1 MKKIFTII
9 FSLAVSIAA
18 TAQTAAEIEICQ
30 QAETAY
36 RIGRFDEAV
45 SLLKDNMSRLTSRT
59 RSTAYHLLSLCYME
73 KDNSDEATRY
83 ASLLLKENPYFTPTL
98 SDPLRFV
105 DLIESMKR
113 GKSATITT
121 ASQQAESVEETPVP
135 VTLITEDMIKTSGA
149 KTLGDLLVMYVPGMS
164 VVEGYET
171 NVSMHGVY
179 SSSQEKILIMLDGHR
194 LNSRATN
201 SEAPDFRTSLDKI
214 KQIEVLRGPAS
225 SLYGNVALTAVV
237 NIITK
242 SGYDVDGTLVR
253 GGIGD
258 NNTYTASLLLGKSL
272 YELDLLL
279 WASVY
284 SSEGEKRYIGV
295 YDEEFYGKVER
306 DGFMFLNGFNRKP
319 AYDIG
324 VKVKWKDL
332 KFMFTTQ
339 YAKKTL
345 PYISVFYPSLYDYSK
360 YRNINGAKPGRGRET
375 TRMEISYDKNWGNWS
390 GKVSAFVDME
400 SCSNYD
406 IAGDTILPVDRY
418 LPVGPGEILESIDPN
433 KACDYGL
440 YQVQSW
446 NDYTYGGNLQL
457 AYSFKKGKVDGSL
470 LFGSQFES
478 YTMKDNTMIVG
489 DHYDRVVLTFSDA
502 NKSILTGDELNFSCF
517 TQLKMRIGQ
526 HFVFNGGL
534 RYDHKKRY
542 NDKKLDVL
550 SPRLSFIYKID
561 DDANV
566 KLSYSHSFVDAP
578 YFYRATTIAT
588 YSGGNKLDAE
598 EMDGYQL
605 TVSRKFP
612 KLNLECELNGYYN
625 LLKNIVSFG
634 APNPEG
640 DMLSN
645 AGKLSVWGLE
655 GTIGYHT
662 KKFHANAH
670 ITYQKV
676 ADNDNYTVIDNH
688 IISVADWMMNV
699 TAKYKLLSW
708 KANTLALTANVN
720 YQSKQYTPIVSP
732 LVFRGETPY
741 MVPDKT
747 QPGRAI
753 VNGGIEYTHNN
764 LTATLNVYN
773 LLNTD
778 YYYGS
783 STFMPFPQQQR
794 NTLASITYK
803 F

>member
-1 MKKIFTII
+1 MKKIFTIV
-9 FSLAVSIAA
+9 FSLAVSLAA

-30 QAETAY
+30 QAEAAY

-45 SLLKDNMSRLTSRT
+45 SLLNDNMSRLTSRT

-83 ASLLLKENPYFTPTL
+83 ASLLLKENPYYTPTL

-135 VTLITEDMIKTSGA
+135 VTLITEEMIKSSGA
-149 KTLGDLLVMYVPGMS
+149 KTLGDLLVMFVPGMS

-171 NVSMHGVY
+171 NVAMHGVY

-201 SEAPDFRTSLDKI
+201 SEAPDFRTNLDKI

-242 SGYDVDGTLVR
+242 SGYDVDGTLIR

-258 NNTYTASLLLGKSL
+258 DNTYKASLLLGKSM

-284 SSEGEKRYIGV
+284 SSEGEKRHVGI
-295 YDEEFYGKVER
+295 YDDEFYGKVER
-306 DGFMFLNGFNRKP
+306 DGFMLLNGFNHKP

-324 VKVKWKDL
+324 VKVKWKDI
-332 KFMFTTQ
+332 KFMFSTQ
-339 YAKKTL
+339 YAKKSL
-345 PYISVFYPSLYDYSK
+345 PYISVFYPSLYDYDK
-360 YRNINGAKPGRGRET
+360 YRQINGAKPGRGRET
-375 TRMEISYDKNWGNWS
+375 TRMELSYDKAWGNWS
-390 GKVSAFVDME
+390 GKISAFVDME

-406 IAGDTILPVDRY
+406 IAGDTIVPMDRY
-418 LPVGPGEILESIDPN
+418 LPVGPGEIMEGIDPN

-440 YQVQSW
+440 YQVQAW

-457 AYSFKKGKVDGSL
+457 AYSFKKGKTDGSL
-470 LFGSQFES
+470 LFGAQFES

-489 DHYDRVVLTFSDA
+489 DHFDRVILTYSDA
-502 NKSILTGDELNFSCF
+502 NKSILTGDEQNLSWF

-561 DDANV
+561 EEANV

-605 TVSRKFP
+605 TVSKKLL
-612 KLNLECELNGYYN
+612 KLNMECELNAYYN
-625 LLKNIVSFG
+625 NLKNIVSFG
-634 APNPEG
+634 APNPDG

-655 GTIGYHT
+655 GTVSYHSD
-662 KKFHANAH
+662 KFHANAH
-670 ITYQKV
+670 ISYQKV
-676 ADNDNYTVIDNH
+676 ADTDNYTVIDNH
-688 IISVADWMMNV
+688 IISVADWMMNA

-708 KANTLALTANVN
+708 KGNALALTANVS
-720 YQSKQYTPIVSP
+720 YQGKQYTPIVSP
-732 LVFRGETPY
+732 LVFRGETPFSD
-741 MVPDKT
+741 PGKT
-747 QPGRAI
+747 QPARAI
-753 VNGGIEYTHNN
+753 VNGGIEYTHNR

-778 YYYGS
+778 YFYGS
-783 STFMPFPQQQR
+783 STFIPFPQQHR
-794 NTLASITYK
+794 NTLASISYK